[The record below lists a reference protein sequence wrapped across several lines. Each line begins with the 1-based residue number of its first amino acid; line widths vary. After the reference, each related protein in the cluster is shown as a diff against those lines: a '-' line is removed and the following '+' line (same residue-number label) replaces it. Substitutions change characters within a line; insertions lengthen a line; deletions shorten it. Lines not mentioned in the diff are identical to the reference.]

1 METQTNSGVSGWKEN
16 KLFITIEVIVIAV
29 FIVIQN
35 LYHIL
40 PISEV
45 PYLLLFA
52 WLMLRLRGLKWSSI
66 GLAKPDNWLR
76 TILLGLATAIFLQ
89 LLSEFVTEPLI
100 TRFTHKPTDLSEF
113 KPLVGNTTL
122 LIVYFVLIWTL
133 AAFGEELVY
142 RGYTMNRMAD
152 VGNRTSSSWLISL
165 LFISSLFGVG
175 HYYQGITGMIDSGIS
190 SLIFGS
196 LYLYTGRNLWVSI
209 LAHGFSDTIGLLII
223 YFDLVKI

>member
-1 METQTNSGVSGWKEN
+1 METQTNSGASGWKEN
-16 KLFITIEVIVIAV
+16 KLFIAIEATLIALYIVV
-29 FIVIQN
+29 QN

-40 PISEV
+40 PVSEV
-45 PYLLLFA
+45 PYLFLFA

-66 GLAKPDNWLR
+66 GLKKPVSWLH

-122 LIVYFVLIWTL
+122 LIVYFVVIWTL

-152 VGNRTSSSWLISL
+152 VGNRTSSAWLISL
-165 LFISSLFGVG
+165 LLVSVLFGIG
-175 HYYQGITGMIDSGIS
+175 HFYQGITGMIDSGIS

-196 LYLYTGRNLWVSI
+196 IYLYTGRNLWASI